1 MQPKHA
7 LRLLNPTTDNS
18 DMISNEQAMAIR
30 EIAKTLGTLKTLEQ
44 ICDRMKCR
52 VSDLFDEE
60 N

>member
-1 MQPKHA
+1 
-7 LRLLNPTTDNS
+7 
-18 DMISNEQAMAIR
+18 MISNEQAMAIR